1 MLNGKAES
9 GDKQLASS
17 NGLKAFGDGEPFV
30 SRIRTRR
37 RVLER
42 MQPGEGNR
50 SFRQERLDGTLLR
63 TIRINRAFE
72 KCEDWGWRAHGLRS
86 LLGNLISL
94 KDLEATR
101 YTTTSLTND
110 EG

>member
-1 MLNGKAES
+1 MLDDEVECC
-9 GDKQLASS
+9 DKQLASS
-17 NGLKAFGDGEPFV
+17 NGQKAFGDGEPFV

-42 MQPGEGNR
+42 MQQGEGNR

-72 KCEDWGWRAHGLRS
+72 KCEDWGWTTHGLRS
-86 LLGNLISL
+86 LLGKYDILRGSRSKSL
-94 KDLEATR
+94 HDKMHD
-101 YTTTSLTND
+101 
-110 EG
+110 